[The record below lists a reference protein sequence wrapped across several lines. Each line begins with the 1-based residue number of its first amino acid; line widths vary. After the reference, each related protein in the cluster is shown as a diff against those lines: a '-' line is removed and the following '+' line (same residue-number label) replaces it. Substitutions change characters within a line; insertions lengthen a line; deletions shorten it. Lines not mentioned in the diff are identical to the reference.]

1 MKLSEFKKLIR
12 EEVRKVVK
20 EAQESTEFKAFL
32 KSIEMKDL
40 KNGHLIYDLRV
51 LLGSGFRGHEKPDQA
66 GSGQVSF
73 MFGSKNALLS
83 AYNLIKKRFPNF
95 AYEAV
100 KLVDK
105 NYPNDRDY
113 RLALTDKGVTPKPE
127 PGFESIPIK
136 LP

>member
-1 MKLSEFKKLIR
+1 MKTTVLRKLIR
-12 EEVRKVVK
+12 EEVRKVLN
-20 EAQESTEFKAFL
+20 EAQESPEFKAFL
-32 KSIEMKDL
+32 KSIKMENL
-40 KNGHLIYDLRV
+40 KSGHLIYDLRV
-51 LLGSGFRGHEKPDQA
+51 LLGRDFRGHEKPDQA
-66 GSGQVSF
+66 GPGQVSF

-95 AYEAV
+95 GYEAV